1 MDIHIARD
9 FAASL
14 LAACEGDEVT
24 TIKPQCL
31 TEPQFLTTLSDFLG
45 NILTDWTKLPP
56 QLRAAFQNT
65 FSANDWHLSFEGD
78 VASWIQSEID
88 SSLAPQEDTATRL
101 FGHLRKLSKPT
112 TPLQTVMRQ
121 VYLVEFH
128 HLRRIFNTHFTSCTR
143 EPLATYISK
152 RLDLQ
157 TTEVRSV
164 CKYLAQAGERLNDIA
179 GELDG
184 FGALLLPHDIA
195 RTRLEKRAQ
204 KGPELDGVIRSL
216 KHQGLARREGTESFY
231 NLANEFISR
240 RCDEGARL
248 VESIYR
254 KQSGSRRKPGTRIK
268 IESLGIEPT
277 TTSTEGGRPSLS
289 SDLRLERAGVSTVLS
304 YIQESDQ
311 NHGAF
316 HAHETTSQ
324 DHDVPME
331 EFHGSMFTEVIRFN
345 NVLEGPSFGVPGGL
359 GF

>member
-101 FGHLRKLSKPT
+101 FGHLRK
-112 TPLQTVMRQ
+112 
-121 VYLVEFH
+121 
-128 HLRRIFNTHFTSCTR
+128 

-195 RTRLEKRAQ
+195 RTR
-204 KGPELDGVIRSL
+204 
-216 KHQGLARREGTESFY
+216 
-231 NLANEFISR
+231 
-240 RCDEGARL
+240 
-248 VESIYR
+248 
-254 KQSGSRRKPGTRIK
+254 
-268 IESLGIEPT
+268 
-277 TTSTEGGRPSLS
+277 
-289 SDLRLERAGVSTVLS
+289 
-304 YIQESDQ
+304 
-311 NHGAF
+311 
-316 HAHETTSQ
+316 
-324 DHDVPME
+324 
-331 EFHGSMFTEVIRFN
+331 
-345 NVLEGPSFGVPGGL
+345 
-359 GF
+359 